1 MGYFSPKPFS
11 YIPLSIWPLCVIII
25 NMKIDIKSSIIVC
38 LLLGTLFYFLSYKNK
53 TTQIQQSSAEK
64 PSILIIDKKPL
75 PLPAPKPLYCVAPD
89 QNRLGVG
96 DSWKS
101 KK

>member
-1 MGYFSPKPFS
+1 
-11 YIPLSIWPLCVIII
+11 
-25 NMKIDIKSSIIVC
+25 MKIDIKTSTILC
-38 LLLGTLFYFLSYKNK
+38 LLLGSLFYFLSYKNK
-53 TTQIQQSSAEK
+53 TTTQYQIPSARK

-89 QNRLGVG
+89 QNKLGVG
-96 DSWKS
+96 DGWKS

>member
-1 MGYFSPKPFS
+1 
-11 YIPLSIWPLCVIII
+11 
-25 NMKIDIKSSIIVC
+25 MKINIKSSIVIC
-38 LLLGTLFYFLSYKNK
+38 LLVGSLFCFLSYKNK
-53 TTQIQQSSAEK
+53 TTQNKQPSAEK
-64 PSILIIDKKPL
+64 PVILIIDKKPL
-75 PLPAPKPLYCVAPD
+75 PLPAPKPLYCVAPN